1 MSGYTMRLRD
11 IPRLFLTALM
21 AVALVHA
28 QATKPQATEPHVT
41 KPLTND
47 DILDFVK
54 SGLSGESIVSV
65 IAAFDTSPEAITR
78 LRNSGVTQRVIDA
91 MLAAEAKKAPAAGGQ
106 SGPAI
111 PQIDTLG
118 ASLSVQARP
127 IPAGSRFFVAP
138 IPSGFDKFL
147 LVSFLQQK
155 VPLIAASEKGK
166 ADYEVSA
173 FRENAK
179 DGVKVVEAKSGDVIF
194 ACYVPKGF
202 ESFGKEHEAKA
213 CAKQLREQMQ
223 GTYSFPPRAGL
234 IPPGSRVVFSHMEET
249 EYALRVG
256 MNNKHVPLVS
266 AEDRDH
272 ADFEFTGAY
281 DTQTFGKGAKAGQT
295 MCYAALVLS
304 MVSPQGGNFSCE
316 LRPVHEI
323 ALIMTDLKSGEVI
336 FARQTYSNFSMAYI
350 AEEFADFLNHA
361 ILAK

>member
-1 MSGYTMRLRD
+1 MWLKDVS
-11 IPRLFLTALM
+11 RLFLTTLM
-21 AVALVHA
+21 AVVLAHA
-28 QATKPQATEPHVT
+28 QATQPQAT

-47 DILDFVK
+47 DILDLVT
-54 SGLSGESIVSV
+54 SGLSGESIVTI
-65 IAAFDTSPEAITR
+65 IAASDTAFDTSPEAITE
-78 LRNSGVTQRVIDA
+78 LRNSGVTQRVMDA

-111 PQIDTLG
+111 PQIETLG
-118 ASLSVQARP
+118 ASLIVQARP

-147 LVSFLQQK
+147 LVSFFQEK
-155 VPLIAASEKGK
+155 VPLVAANEKGK

-179 DGVKVVEAKSGDVIF
+179 ESVKMVEAKSGDVIF

-213 CAKQLREQMQ
+213 CAKQLREQMH
-223 GTYSFPPRAGL
+223 GTYSLPPRAGL
-234 IPPGSRVVFSHMEET
+234 IPPGSKVVFSHMEEI

-281 DTQTFGKGAKAGQT
+281 DTQILGKAAKVGKT
-295 MCYAALVLS
+295 VCYVTAVFALAAPGS
-304 MVSPQGGNFSCE
+304 GGLNCE
-316 LRPVHEI
+316 IRPLHEV
-323 ALIMTDLKSGEVI
+323 ALIMTDLKSGQVI
-336 FARQTYSNFSMAYI
+336 FARQTYTTFSMAYV

>member
-1 MSGYTMRLRD
+1 MWLKDVS
-11 IPRLFLTALM
+11 RLFLTKLM
-21 AVALVHA
+21 AVGLAHA
-28 QATKPQATEPHVT
+28 QATQPQAT

-47 DILDFVK
+47 DILDLVT
-54 SGLSGESIVSV
+54 SGLRGERIVPD
-65 IAAFDTSPEAITR
+65 IAASDPAFDPAPEAITE
-78 LRNSGVTQRVIDA
+78 LRNSGVTQRVMDA

-111 PQIDTLG
+111 PQIETLG
-118 ASLSVQARP
+118 ASLIVQARP

-147 LVSFLQQK
+147 LVSFFQEK
-155 VPLIAASEKGK
+155 VPLVAANEKGK

-179 DGVKVVEAKSGDVIF
+179 EGVKMVEAKSGDVIF

-213 CAKQLREQMQ
+213 CAKQLREQMH
-223 GTYSFPPRAGL
+223 GTYSLPPRAGL
-234 IPPGSRVVFSHMEET
+234 IPPGSKVVFSHMEEI

-272 ADFEFTGAY
+272 ADFEFT
-281 DTQTFGKGAKAGQT
+281 
-295 MCYAALVLS
+295 
-304 MVSPQGGNFSCE
+304 
-316 LRPVHEI
+316 
-323 ALIMTDLKSGEVI
+323 
-336 FARQTYSNFSMAYI
+336 
-350 AEEFADFLNHA
+350 DFQNHA

>member
-1 MSGYTMRLRD
+1 
-11 IPRLFLTALM
+11 
-21 AVALVHA
+21 
-28 QATKPQATEPHVT
+28 
-41 KPLTND
+41 
-47 DILDFVK
+47 
-54 SGLSGESIVSV
+54 
-65 IAAFDTSPEAITR
+65 
-78 LRNSGVTQRVIDA
+78 
-91 MLAAEAKKAPAAGGQ
+91 
-106 SGPAI
+106 
-111 PQIDTLG
+111 
-118 ASLSVQARP
+118 
-127 IPAGSRFFVAP
+127 
-138 IPSGFDKFL
+138 
-147 LVSFLQQK
+147 
-155 VPLIAASEKGK
+155 
-166 ADYEVSA
+166 
-173 FRENAK
+173 
-179 DGVKVVEAKSGDVIF
+179 
-194 ACYVPKGF
+194 
-202 ESFGKEHEAKA
+202 
-213 CAKQLREQMQ
+213 
-223 GTYSFPPRAGL
+223 
-234 IPPGSRVVFSHMEET
+234 MEET